1 MVSVAK
7 LDILIS
13 YIIIGAGA
21 YAGCAYCLHRGEHS
35 KILQKI
41 IYPGNRYF
49 LQKNDV
55 LRDDSTNFP
64 QKIPDSNG
72 PPSLKTTTYIN
83 AANTAYVAASNKRD
97 KSLLAQGSGCK
108 GPYALQMLPLHDRIS
123 LQLIQCI

>member
-1 MVSVAK
+1 MCILPASWRTFQNSAK
-7 LDILIS
+7 NYIS
-13 YIIIGAGA
+13 
-21 YAGCAYCLHRGEHS
+21 
-35 KILQKI
+35 
-41 IYPGNRYF
+41 YF
-49 LQKNDV
+49 LQENDV